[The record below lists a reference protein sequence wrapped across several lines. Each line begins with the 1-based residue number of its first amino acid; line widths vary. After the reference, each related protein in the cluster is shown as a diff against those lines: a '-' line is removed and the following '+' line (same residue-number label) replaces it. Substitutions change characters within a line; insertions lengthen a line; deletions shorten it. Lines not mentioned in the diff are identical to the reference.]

1 MYQLRYS
8 PIQRFPFIP
17 VCPYA
22 GYPQWILMLITADGT
37 AHFCFTDK
45 AHDSEAE
52 AWLIHSCGLEGSQ
65 VEIINPI
72 DIYSVL

>member
-45 AHDSEAE
+45 GTIRKQKHGLLIPVGWKAHRWKSSI
-52 AWLIHSCGLEGSQ
+52 L
-65 VEIINPI
+65 
-72 DIYSVL
+72 